1 MYGKKFETARR
12 DVVTYA
18 RCHRPQAIC
27 RRLTTAAD
35 CWRCRCVPSRMG
47 GGGCRKWIGMDGVDV
62 DVDGSW
68 IYLDMAG
75 VSIHPFPAGST
86 GRVGAEN
93 AGAGVRVN
101 VKVNTSVN
109 MEANMSVNLNV

>member
-1 MYGKKFETARR
+1 M
-12 DVVTYA
+12 
-18 RCHRPQAIC
+18 
-27 RRLTTAAD
+27 
-35 CWRCRCVPSRMG
+35 
-47 GGGCRKWIGMDGVDV
+47 

-93 AGAGVRVN
+93 VGAGVRVN
-101 VKVNTSVN
+101 VKVNMSVTI
-109 MEANMSVNLNV
+109 EANMSSESERVTECEGKCVGKCG